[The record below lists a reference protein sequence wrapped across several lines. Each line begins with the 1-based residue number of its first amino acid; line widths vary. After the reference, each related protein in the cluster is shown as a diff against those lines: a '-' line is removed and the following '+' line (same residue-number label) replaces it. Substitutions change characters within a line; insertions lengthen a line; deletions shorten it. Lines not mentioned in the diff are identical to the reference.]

1 MKSFKEYMEQQLKES
16 DIGLVEPG
24 LDKGNENEPYH
35 FDEEI
40 PPMIISEDHKG
51 YKLTKQDK
59 KMLKDLFEKW
69 HGIKFNIE
77 TMLDTFEEKNIHK
90 NDIAYYRV
98 EKAKKLSAWLDEV
111 YMMWISRKF

>member
-1 MKSFKEYMEQQLKES
+1 MKSFKEFIENKLEES
-16 DIGLVEPG
+16 DIGMVEPG
-24 LDKGNENEPYH
+24 LDKGNERDSYH
-35 FDEEI
+35 FDEKI
-40 PPMIISEDHKG
+40 LPTIIEEDHKG